1 MPKKKRKP
9 RKTASQHRR
18 HAGGAR
24 AHRSTAPEALLREF
38 EEWAYANDLLVK
50 DSTWLVGAAIDLK
63 RDWLGS
69 ADPTAWSGADIRAV
83 LTELFPTRVVLEPGD
98 GQLLTPTITLYLTF
112 LLQTER
118 LRTDLSE
125 PQLTALMEALAAEV
139 PRALA
144 APSGRSMGGNIMAYA
159 VEQGVDVSD
168 PAAIAAFMQHYN
180 SLPRADRVAISDGAA
195 DGAPA
200 GPPRPTRALAQI
212 WPKALGPLPDPA
224 ALERGPFDLV
234 KTAAW
239 MEQSL
244 LLTRAR
250 VIAEHVGAGLPVTST
265 GALRRAD
272 TAALMERLG
281 LHRELEPQS
290 MWDVTE
296 LTVVWLALAR
306 LGYLDIGKTRV
317 RPGEE
322 SLPPAGASAQDVVT
336 AGAAVHAAVLHAL
349 VQARTDHASDGAEP
363 ALVWGALLRAAD
375 PAGVAVVAPSPLD
388 DKLAWDL
395 DARRLYYLA
404 HDLGTLSEVGV
415 LERKGNTF
423 RLPRELFPIV
433 PAAMSMVDDD

>member
-1 MPKKKRKP
+1 
-9 RKTASQHRR
+9 
-18 HAGGAR
+18 AG
-24 AHRSTAPEALLREF
+24 
-38 EEWAYANDLLVK
+38 
-50 DSTWLVGAAIDLK
+50 I
-63 RDWLGS
+63 
-69 ADPTAWSGADIRAV
+69 
-83 LTELFPTRVVLEPGD
+83 
-98 GQLLTPTITLYLTF
+98 
-112 LLQTER
+112 
-118 LRTDLSE
+118 
-125 PQLTALMEALAAEV
+125 
-139 PRALA
+139 A
-144 APSGRSMGGNIMAYA
+144 APR
-159 VEQGVDVSD
+159 
-168 PAAIAAFMQHYN
+168 
-180 SLPRADRVAISDGAA
+180 
-195 DGAPA
+195 PA
-200 GPPRPTRALAQI
+200 GSSRPTRALAQI

-250 VIAEHVGAGLPVTST
+250 VLAEHVGAGLPVTST

-281 LHRELEPQS
+281 LHREFEPQS

-306 LGYLDIGKTRV
+306 LGYLDISKTRV

-349 VQARTDHASDGAEP
+349 VQARTDHASDGEEP

-388 DKLAWDL
+388 DRLAWDL

-404 HDLGTLSEVGV
+404 HDLRTLTEVGV
-415 LERKGNTF
+415 LERKGDTF
-423 RLPRELFPIV
+423 RLPKELFPIV
-433 PAAMSMVDDD
+433 PAAMSMVDDH